1 MSLSSGGQSDNLL
14 VLVPLPQD
22 PATEVV
28 AVLDDAG
35 EPRGYATRADVRRSN
50 LLHAA
55 TAILVRR
62 PDGRVYVHRRTD
74 SKDIYPGAHDCWAGG
89 VVVAGE
95 LPMEGARR
103 ELAEELGIK
112 GAPLQPLLVTRWTDA
127 SVRAIYHVYAVNWD
141 GPIVQQESE
150 VAWGAWWTVEQLRTK
165 LADPS
170 FDFAPDGRRLVEVT
184 ALLAASS

>member
-1 MSLSSGGQSDNLL
+1 MSPSAGVRSDNLL
-14 VLVPLPQD
+14 VLQSRPED
-22 PATEVV
+22 PAAELV
-28 AVLDDAG
+28 AVLDDSG
-35 EPRGYATRADVRRSN
+35 EPHGFAIRAEVRRSN

-95 LPMEGARR
+95 LPDEGARR
-103 ELAEELGIK
+103 ELSEELGIE
-112 GAPLQPLLVTRWTDA
+112 GAPLEPLLVTRWTDV
-127 SVRAIYHVYAVNWD
+127 SVRAIYHVYAVRWD
-141 GPIVQQESE
+141 GPIVHQESE
-150 VAWGAWWTVEQLRTK
+150 VAWGAWWTLEQLRTR

-170 FDFAPDGRRLVEVT
+170 FDFAPDGRRLLEVT
-184 ALLAASS
+184 GLLATSG